1 MSGETEAPRKLINK
15 VIRMTKEWLMLDAM
29 QGTRNWLGKHAG
41 IQSGERVLVLGTT
54 RSETDVI
61 NLVAAVCRELG
72 AEVTIS
78 IIEHSDLPHPG
89 PGKIMAEAFKATDVV
104 LRVGHVMC
112 FHDAMTQTAL
122 LDYGMRMSALSPPG
136 NMELLASPAARFP
149 LDLFYLLAYKVYQ
162 QVRAG
167 SVIRVTDPKGTDITA
182 RYTGEDVGG
191 EQWVWDPVRSTVPG
205 DAPGTFPPGVCG
217 LLPEPGSGNGVL
229 LFDGYVGM
237 GRLKEPIKLT
247 IENGWCTR
255 IDGGSEARLLKNITK
270 GVENVMYFTELMW
283 GLNPKT
289 NADIDVKPMALDAER
304 HAGILHAAIGNSTGM
319 GGKVYSKLHLDGLI
333 EWPTVYID
341 GVELIK
347 DGRLVALEDP
357 EIIEA
362 AREYGDPAKV
372 LADIR

>member
-1 MSGETEAPRKLINK
+1 
-15 VIRMTKEWLMLDAM
+15 MTKEWLMLDAI
-29 QGTRNWLGKHAG
+29 QGARNWLEKHAA
-41 IQSGERVLVLGTT
+41 IQKGEHVLVLATT

-61 NLVAAVCRELG
+61 NVVSAVCRELG
-72 AEVTIS
+72 ADVTIGV
-78 IIEHSDLPHPG
+78 IEHSDLPHPG
-89 PGKIMAEAFKATDVV
+89 PGKILAEAFKAADVM

-112 FHDAMTQTAL
+112 FHDAPTQTAI
-122 LDYGMRMSALSPPG
+122 LDYGLRMSALSPPG

-149 LDLFYLLAYKVYQ
+149 LDLFYMIANKVYQ
-162 QVRAG
+162 QVRSG
-167 SVIRVTDPKGTDITA
+167 SVIRVTDPKGTDISA
-182 RYTGEDVGG
+182 NYSGEDVGG
-191 EQWVWDPVRSTVPG
+191 LPGVWDVGPSTVPG
-205 DAPGTFPPGVCG
+205 DAPGTFPPGVVG
-217 LLPEPGSGNGVL
+217 LLPEPGTGNGVL

-255 IDGGSEARLLKNITK
+255 IEGGVEARLLRNITK

-289 NADIDVKPMALDAER
+289 NPDIDVKPMALDAER

-347 DGRLVALEDP
+347 NGRLVALDDP

-372 LADIR
+372 LADLR